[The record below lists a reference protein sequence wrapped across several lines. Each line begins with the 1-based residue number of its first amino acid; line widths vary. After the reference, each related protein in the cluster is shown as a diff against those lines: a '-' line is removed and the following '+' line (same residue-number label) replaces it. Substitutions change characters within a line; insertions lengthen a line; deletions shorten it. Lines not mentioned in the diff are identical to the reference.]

1 MVRGVKKMRKLA
13 VAALAVL
20 LTAGAVV
27 VEAEDKK
34 PNLKK
39 LEGELRKGL
48 AAGDAALV
56 VKTVDEIA
64 TADDEDAMKL
74 LLNVALKADDIEKLK
89 PEAANQVYDACRAAL
104 AKITDKKAE
113 EFLYKNVQSN
123 RDWRVRVVLAEVCG
137 QKVGVA
143 AGSTLPPAAED
154 ALIALVVDDK
164 EAAVRITAVKALVAN
179 KSVKAMDTYISVLA
193 KVEKKREDPWLD
205 LLRALRAMTGQDLV
219 TADEWKGW
227 WDVNKATYDPKKQGG
242 GAASGDV
249 GATVARNAPKLFDTE
264 VLSKRCV
271 FILDVSGSMAIKDP
285 ANEGGKPAG
294 KPVEP
299 KDPGYNEIPQER
311 MRMWRLRD
319 AMVKVIEALPEDT
332 RFTIVTFSS
341 QIRKWNEELVPAN
354 PKNKADAIEFSR
366 GMQPLGFT
374 WTDTAIEQ
382 AFEVKDA
389 NSFYLFTDGV
399 PQRAKGEYIDKNEIL
414 AQVRQWNR
422 VRKVKIFTIGIGEA
436 DSTFLARLAQ
446 ENDGK
451 ASTVK

>member
-1 MVRGVKKMRKLA
+1 MRKLVA
-13 VAALAVL
+13 AALAVL
-20 LTAGAVV
+20 VTAGAVV

-48 AAGDAALV
+48 AAGDAVLV
-56 VKTVDEIA
+56 VKCVDEIA
-64 TADDEDAMKL
+64 TANDEDAMKL
-74 LLNVALKADDIEKLK
+74 ILNVALKADDVEKLK

-104 AKITDKKAE
+104 AKITDRKAE
-113 EFLYKNVQSN
+113 EFLYKNLASHK
-123 RDWRVRVVLAEVCG
+123 DWRVRVVLAEVCG

-143 AGSTLPPAAED
+143 AGQTLPPAAED

-164 EAAVRITAVKALVAN
+164 EPAVRITAVKALVRN
-179 KSVKAMDTYISVLA
+179 RSVKAMDTYIAVLA

-205 LLRALRAMTGQDLV
+205 LMRALRAMTGQDLV

-227 WDVNKATYDPKKQGG
+227 WDVNKATYDPKKTGG
-242 GAASGDV
+242 GGSSDDG
-249 GATVARNAPKLFDTE
+249 GTVARNAPKLFDTE

-294 KPVEP
+294 KAVEP
-299 KDPGYNEIPQER
+299 KDPGYNEVPQER

-319 AMVKVIEALPEDT
+319 AMVKLIEALPEDT

-341 QIRKWNEELVPAN
+341 QIRKWNEDLVPAN

-374 WTDTAIEQ
+374 WTDTALEQ
-382 AFEVKDA
+382 SFEVKDA
-389 NSFYLFTDGV
+389 NTFYLFTDGV

-422 VRKVKIFTIGIGEA
+422 TRKVKIFTIGIGEA
-436 DSTFLARLAQ
+436 DSSFLAKLAA